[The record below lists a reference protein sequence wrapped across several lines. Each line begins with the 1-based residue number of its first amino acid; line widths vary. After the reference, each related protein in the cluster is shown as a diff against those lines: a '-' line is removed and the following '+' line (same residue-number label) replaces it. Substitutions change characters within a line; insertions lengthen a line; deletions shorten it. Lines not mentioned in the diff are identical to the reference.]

1 MCEGFEGA
9 LKAQNV
15 PFIVLEGTK
24 RQRFNTAIAH
34 IDQLIST
41 RN

>member
-1 MCEGFEGA
+1 MFESFEGA

-24 RQRFNTAIAH
+24 RQRFNTAMAH